1 MATINPK
8 RTSAKLAIA
17 KKTKSNVNALR
28 WYLKDHESRLFNDA
42 KKFDAQLISAG
53 YMLQYKTEWC
63 RLFSEKRHS
72 QRSASPSV
80 STLGSLQTDLNLISM
95 SE

>member
-1 MATINPK
+1 MKNLPLSFDQC
-8 RTSAKLAIA
+8 RRKLRRELFIQ
-17 KKTKSNVNALR
+17 R
-28 WYLKDHESRLFNDA
+28 QIDKDHCEARLFNDA
-42 KKFDAQLISAG
+42 KKLDAQLISAG

-80 STLGSLQTDLNLISM
+80 STPGSLQTDINLTGM